1 MSMLEQDAASRAPT
15 AMPRALQAHAI
26 ADDVRHG
33 RRSATEVTRQCLE
46 SIQRLDPELQAFT
59 AVFSERALAEAAA
72 VDAARAAGATLGAL
86 AGVPYSVKNLF
97 DVKDQ
102 VTLAG
107 GIVNRDCLPAP
118 SDAVLVARMQAAG
131 AILVGAVNMDEHAYG
146 FTTENSHYGVTRNPL
161 DHKRLA
167 GGSSGGSAASVA
179 AGMVPLSLGSDT
191 NGSIRV
197 PSSFCGIF
205 GLKPTFGR
213 LPRTGTFPFVH
224 SLDHLGPFA
233 RSVSDL
239 AHCYDALQG
248 FDGKDPACARRDV
261 EPTVD
266 GLSSICVE
274 GLRIGILGGH
284 FERFAYDEARSAVAR
299 VAAVLDASEAVHWD
313 LAEQARAAAFI
324 VTGSEGGA
332 LHAARLKARYADYEP
347 LSRDRLVAGSL
358 IPARWYLAAQKWRAL
373 CRTALLGLFDRF
385 DVLLAA
391 ATPTSAPLI
400 GTEWLEFG
408 DTRLPARPSIG
419 LLTQPISSMGVPVC
433 CVPVWPE
440 QDANNHLPIGVQIIA
455 APWREDHCLA
465 VAHALQQSGITEPH
479 APAAHHRAMA

>member
-1 MSMLEQDAASRAPT
+1 MPLAMQASSIAA
-15 AMPRALQAHAI
+15 
-26 ADDVRHG
+26 DVRVG
-33 RRSATEVTRQCLE
+33 LRSATEVTKECL
-46 SIQRLDPELQAFT
+46 RLIAERDPQLQAFT
-59 AVFSERALAEAAA
+59 AVFSERALSEAAS
-72 VDAARAAGATLGAL
+72 VDAARAAGAVLGPL

-102 VTLAG
+102 ITLAG
-107 GIVNRDCLPAP
+107 GIVNRERAPAP
-118 SDAVLVARMQAAG
+118 SDAVLVARMKSAG

-161 DHKRLA
+161 DRERLA

-179 AGMVPLSLGSDT
+179 AGLVPLSLGSDT

-213 LPRTGTFPFVH
+213 LPRTGSFPFVH

-233 RSVSDL
+233 RSVDDL
-239 AHCYDALQG
+239 ALCYDALQG
-248 FDGKDPACARRDV
+248 FDAQDPSCARRDL

-266 GLSSICVE
+266 SLSSVCVE
-274 GLRIGILGGH
+274 GLRIGVLGGH
-284 FERFAYDEARSAVAR
+284 FERFALAEAR
-299 VAAVLDASEAVHWD
+299 AAVTRAASILDASKTVDWT

-332 LHAARLKARYADYEP
+332 LHAARLKTRYDEYEP
-347 LSRDRLVAGSL
+347 LSRDRLIAGSL
-358 IPARWYLAAQKWRAL
+358 IPASWYLAAQKWRAL
-373 CRTALLGLFDRF
+373 CRTELLALFDQF
-385 DVLLAA
+385 DILLAP
-391 ATPTSAPLI
+391 ATPVSAPLI

-408 DTRLPARPSIG
+408 ETRLPARPSIG
-419 LLTQPISSMGVPVC
+419 LLSQPISSMGLPVC
-433 CVPVWPE
+433 CVPVWPQ
-440 QDANNHLPIGVQIIA
+440 QDTTGAMPVGVQVIA

-465 VAHALQQSGITEPH
+465 VAYALQQSRVTQPH
-479 APAAHHRAMA
+479 AAAASSEAVT